1 MYQIGYYNIKK
12 TALEKCQIELQQKEE
27 KGTELI
33 SYIASVL
40 FNEKITYENKI
51 EQLLLLFP
59 IGEEITLQKII
70 DNFQYVPGFGKEY
83 LKCKKSFN
91 KLSIS
96 IT

>member
-51 EQLLLLFP
+51 E
-59 IGEEITLQKII
+59 
-70 DNFQYVPGFGKEY
+70 
-83 LKCKKSFN
+83 
-91 KLSIS
+91 
-96 IT
+96 